1 MSHSTRCP
9 SRRTARSTGRP
20 SLRPTEDDYGPQTE
34 YVPLRTTAEEILAA
48 IVAELV
54 GRSRVG
60 IHDNLF
66 ELGVDSIVG
75 IQIVSR
81 ARQANLALEPTH
93 LFRHPT
99 IAELAIAAEAIDEP
113 GESTESSTRSVAPF
127 ELIPGG
133 IDRDAIERAF
143 AGGGGIE
150 DAYPLT
156 PVQEGMLFHTLVDP
170 DAGNYLEQF
179 LCRVRGELDLAAL
192 RESWQQLVARH
203 PGIADNDSLDRARSA
218 LPGRPSSG

>member
-1 MSHSTRCP
+1 M
-9 SRRTARSTGRP
+9 A
-20 SLRPTEDDYGPQTE
+20 D
-34 YVPLRTTAEEILAA
+34 
-48 IVAELV
+48 LV
-54 GRSRVG
+54 GRNRVG

-99 IAELAIAAEAIDEP
+99 IAELAIAAEAIGEP
-113 GESTESSTRSVAPF
+113 GDSSRMSSTRDVAPF
-127 ELIPGG
+127 ELIP
-133 IDRDAIERAF
+133 RESTAMRSSAPSP
-143 AGGGGIE
+143 ASGGIE

-170 DAGNYLEQF
+170 EAGNYLEQF
-179 LCRVRGELDLAAL
+179 VCRVRGELDLAAL
-192 RESWQQLVARH
+192 RESWQQLSRAT
-203 PGIADNDSLDRARSA
+203 GTADNDSLDRARSA